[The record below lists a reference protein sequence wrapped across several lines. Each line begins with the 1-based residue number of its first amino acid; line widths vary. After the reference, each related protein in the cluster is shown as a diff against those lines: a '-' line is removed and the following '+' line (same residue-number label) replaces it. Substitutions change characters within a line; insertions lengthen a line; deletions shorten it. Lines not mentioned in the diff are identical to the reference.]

1 MKKEKLIRSK
11 GYNITKI
18 QNQLFRELN
27 QFMEENNMNRTQL
40 AKHLG
45 VTKGYVSQVL
55 NGDFDYKLSKL
66 VELSLAM
73 GKIPQLKFVDI
84 TQVIKPEQKLDIVH
98 HNKEYK
104 LTNKVKENSG
114 NFQFEGQ
121 DIPTYKIS

>member
-1 MKKEKLIRSK
+1 MKREELLINR
-11 GYNITKI
+11 GYNTGKI

-27 QFMEENNMNRTQL
+27 EFMEKNQMNRTQL

-84 TQVIKPEQKLDIVH
+84 AQVIKPEQKLDIVH

-104 LTNKVKENSG
+104 LTNKRKENSG
-114 NFQFEGQ
+114 NFHFEGQ
-121 DIPTYKIS
+121 NIPNYKIG

>member
-1 MKKEKLIRSK
+1 MKKEKLIKSK

-27 QFMEENNMNRTQL
+27 DFMEKYEMNRTQL
-40 AKHLG
+40 AEHLG

-55 NGDFDYKLSKL
+55 NGDFDYKRSKL

-73 GKIPQLKFVDI
+73 GKIPQLKFVDVA
-84 TQVIKPEQKLDIVH
+84 QVIKPEQKLDVVH

-114 NFQFEGQ
+114 NFHFEGQ